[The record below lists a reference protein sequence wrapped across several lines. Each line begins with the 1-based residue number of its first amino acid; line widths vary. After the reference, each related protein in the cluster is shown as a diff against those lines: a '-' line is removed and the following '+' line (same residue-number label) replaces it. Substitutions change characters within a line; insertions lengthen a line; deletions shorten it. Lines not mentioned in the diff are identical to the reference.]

1 MLKHLSNKLTMT
13 EKLNQLFLRCEGLCK
28 DMSINKKHVSHEHKG
43 KESKLNFLINYI
55 FSLRKKM
62 Y

>member
-1 MLKHLSNKLTMT
+1 MT
-13 EKLNQLFLRCEGLCK
+13 EKPNQLFHRYEDLCK
-28 DMSINKKHVSHEHKG
+28 DTGINKKHVSHEHKG
-43 KESKLNFLINYI
+43 KESTLNFLINYI